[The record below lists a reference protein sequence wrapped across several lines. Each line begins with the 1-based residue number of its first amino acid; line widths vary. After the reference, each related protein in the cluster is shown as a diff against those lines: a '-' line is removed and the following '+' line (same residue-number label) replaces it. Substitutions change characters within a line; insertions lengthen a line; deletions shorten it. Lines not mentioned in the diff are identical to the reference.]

1 MQIENRIKQSRM
13 LNAMAILFGVMG
25 ILLFLIRDNFS
36 YYESGLNPEAF
47 IITTLPIILSVS
59 IFLLNYLR
67 TGKLFGERKS
77 ENEEAMREELII
89 LRNELKYSSDLSRY
103 NESLYEEVQLIKD
116 MVLKRDQGS
125 EFLSDEEKEKI
136 ISSIKKDIL
145 NNASEGVLLAI
156 EEKYSKEIRKDK
168 YIYDIRKQCL
178 QVRDRLLKEI
188 ESLGRRGNLNLVIG
202 VITTIVAVIV
212 LATTV
217 LSGNHQLSTNE
228 LIAYYS
234 PRLTLSIFIEIFSF
248 FFLKL
253 YKAGLSEIKYFQN
266 ELTNAELKF
275 IAVEKAIM
283 TNKESSIAEVIT
295 ELATTERNFKL
306 GKGEST
312 VDLEKY
318 RSDQASNQK
327 IMESLAGLINN
338 SKK

>member
-1 MQIENRIKQSRM
+1 
-13 LNAMAILFGVMG
+13 
-25 ILLFLIRDNFS
+25 
-36 YYESGLNPEAF
+36 
-47 IITTLPIILSVS
+47 
-59 IFLLNYLR
+59 
-67 TGKLFGERKS
+67 
-77 ENEEAMREELII
+77 
-89 LRNELKYSSDLSRY
+89 YSSDLSRY

-217 LSGNHQLSTNE
+217 LSGNNQLSTNE

>member
-25 ILLFLIRDNFS
+25 VLLFLIRDKFS
-36 YYESGLNPEAF
+36 YYESGFNPEAF

-67 TGKLFGERKS
+67 TGKLFGERNS

-217 LSGNHQLSTNE
+217 LSGNNQLSTNE

>member
-1 MQIENRIKQSRM
+1 M
-13 LNAMAILFGVMG
+13 LNAIAILFGVMG
-25 ILLFLIRDNFS
+25 VLLFLIRDRLS
-36 YYESGLNPEAF
+36 YYDSEFNPQAL
-47 IITTLPIILSVS
+47 IIATLPIILSVS

-67 TGKLFGERKS
+67 PETPAVEKHR
-77 ENEEAMREELII
+77 ENEEAMREELIM

-103 NESLYEEVQLIKD
+103 NESLYEEVQFIKD
-116 MVLKRDQGS
+116 MVLKREQGS
-125 EFLSDEEKEKI
+125 ELLSNDEKEKI

-338 SKK
+338 SKQ

>member
-1 MQIENRIKQSRM
+1 MQIENRIRQSRM
-13 LNAMAILFGVMG
+13 LNAIAILFGVMG
-25 ILLFLIRDNFS
+25 VLLFLIRDRLS
-36 YYESGLNPEAF
+36 YYDSEFNPQAL
-47 IITTLPIILSVS
+47 IIATLPIILSVS

-67 TGKLFGERKS
+67 TGKLFGEKKS
-77 ENEEAMREELII
+77 ENEEAMREELIM

-103 NESLYEEVQLIKD
+103 NESLYEEVQFIKD
-116 MVLKRDQGS
+116 MVLKREQGS
-125 EFLSDEEKEKI
+125 ELLSNDEKEKI

-338 SKK
+338 SKQ

>member
-1 MQIENRIKQSRM
+1 M
-13 LNAMAILFGVMG
+13 LNAMAILFGVLG
-25 ILLFLIRDNFS
+25 VLLFLIRDKFS
-36 YYESGLNPEAF
+36 YYESGFNPEIF
-47 IITTLPIILSVS
+47 IITTSPIILSVS